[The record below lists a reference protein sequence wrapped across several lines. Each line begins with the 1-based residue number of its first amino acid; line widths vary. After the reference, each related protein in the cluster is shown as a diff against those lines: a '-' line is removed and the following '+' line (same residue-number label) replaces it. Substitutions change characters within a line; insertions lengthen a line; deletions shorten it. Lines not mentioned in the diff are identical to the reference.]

1 MTIHHQNPDPKIIQ
15 SLKDQ
20 SISYTLLEHSP
31 FFSCQ
36 DSESFWSNRIQSSSQ
51 TIANCK
57 TLMLRDKKKKNYY
70 MYITFCDQKVD
81 LSQFQNDIDSKRLS
95 FASESDL
102 ESLLQVY
109 PGCVNPFSLI
119 HDQENMI
126 HVYIHK
132 ETLKFDLQAFHPG
145 NNKYSIELTTQDFQ
159 NFLSNTGNKVT
170 IL

>member
-1 MTIHHQNPDPKIIQ
+1 MPLHHQNPDPQIIQ
-15 SLKDQ
+15 SLENQGIK
-20 SISYTLLEHSP
+20 YTLLEHSP

-36 DSESFWSNRIQSSSQ
+36 DSESFWSNRIQNSTQ

-81 LSQFQNDIDSKRLS
+81 LSQFQKDIDSKRLS
-95 FASESDL
+95 FASETDL

-119 HDQENMI
+119 HDQQNKI
-126 HVYIHK
+126 QVYIQK
-132 ETLKFDLQAFHPG
+132 ETLNYDLQAFHPG
-145 NNKYSIELTTQDFQ
+145 NNKYSIELTTKDFQ
-159 NFLSNTGNKVT
+159 KFLSNTGNKIT